1 MLELTANTIHYF
13 QAPKD
18 YFWKWVENGTVL
30 EFANGRTICY
40 REDLTFILSNLVI
53 PDQVP
58 VGTVLLLL
66 CACKDNYK
74 ELFEPDSYL
83 FKLGYLPVYSEE
95 EHIQVKQRMQQV
107 LEFLTLVNVLPF
119 EYRSGLKRIA
129 LFQAIL
135 EGEGDYE
142 GKRLKSLT
150 NEFKSGNLDEQVF
163 GFQRELSYTLVN
175 SDMAPLVYA
184 LQQFPATAALELK
197 LRTGISALPQPAK
210 VGLPAPVP
218 QDLMEQL
225 AADLKT
231 AGIARL
237 SKKIIAALNIPMHL
251 SGSSDQSIGGV
262 SDISNRGHFDK
273 LLLSELAQDDLVL
286 TARLANNEA
295 LFLQREAMPA
305 SHQQQWHIIL
315 DTTLK
320 MWGMPR
326 VFGLAAG
333 LAFNE
338 SKKQVQMDAWA
349 LGGESV
355 VEVDLDTRQGIITA
369 LEQLDTG
376 LNCGP
381 ALKKLMTEQASVK
394 DKYILITGA
403 HYQQDAAFMRAFGQV
418 KAQLDYLVEVDR
430 EGRIALYETLGK
442 KHQLVNQALI
452 DLNETLF
459 TQNRSLRK
467 SYGAVGLPAML
478 NAADFPLL
486 FPASKIK
493 LQQQT
498 VFKYA
503 GDRVAILTQDRRLLS
518 WQHKDQGAVEL
529 IEQVESGDAYFGEV
543 KGFLF
548 MLIRNYPAAT
558 LKLYQVDAVNQTV
571 LYHTIDKLQ
580 AVHTCFEGGLF
591 HVSTADS
598 VTAIDPFTGHQTSSR
613 FTAETIKKAAVIPH
627 FQVLNQVKKLIN
639 NGYSVVNSAKSIYV
653 HTAGKLFVDQRE
665 LQLDPHGRFLNWK
678 ENGMGAVEWIKPAKR
693 ETMEIAHLPNLKF
706 TKYVWADG
714 SEAVL
719 DSRGLLHLKSSDT
732 RVAEC
737 TLLLVLEKTT
747 AGWSADGKLTG
758 NPYFTGNRQAG
769 VMLAADFYA
778 AYIQPFIQR
787 LK

>member
-18 YFWKWVENGTVL
+18 YFWKWVESGTVL

-40 REDLTFILSNLVI
+40 REDLTFILSNLVL

-66 CACKDNYK
+66 CACKDNCQ
-74 ELFEPDSYL
+74 ELFELKSYL
-83 FKLGYLPVYSEE
+83 WKLGYLSVYTQE
-95 EHIQVKQRMQQV
+95 EHIKTKQEIQKALKF
-107 LEFLTLVNVLPF
+107 LELVNALPF
-119 EYRSGLKRIA
+119 AYRSGLKRIA

-135 EGEGDYE
+135 EREGVHE

-150 NEFKSGNLDEQVF
+150 NEFKSGNLDEQIF
-163 GFQRELSYTLVN
+163 GVQRELNFTLVN
-175 SDMAPLVYA
+175 ADIAPLVYA
-184 LQQFPATAALELK
+184 LQQFLDTGALELK
-197 LRTGISALPQPAK
+197 LRTGISVLPQPAK

-305 SHQQQWHIIL
+305 SQQQQWHIIL

-320 MWGMPR
+320 MWGLPR

-355 VEVDLDTRQGIITA
+355 LEVDLDTRQGVITA

-376 LNCGP
+376 LNCGA
-381 ALKKLMTEQASVK
+381 ALKKLMAEQVSAK

-403 HYQQDAAFMRAFGQV
+403 HYQQDSAFMRAFGQV

-430 EGRIALYETLGK
+430 DGRIALYETLGK

-459 TQNRSLRK
+459 TQNRTLRK
-467 SYGAVGLPAML
+467 NYGVAGLPAML
-478 NAADFPLL
+478 NAPDFPLL

-493 LQQQT
+493 LQHQT

-518 WQHKDQGAVEL
+518 WQLKDQGAVEL
-529 IEQVESGDAYFGEV
+529 IDQVDSGDPYFGEA
-543 KGFLF
+543 KGFLL
-548 MLIRNYPAAT
+548 MLIRNYAAAT
-558 LKLYQVDAVNQTV
+558 LKIYQVDTANQAVLVN
-571 LYHTIDKLQ
+571 TINEIQ

-598 VTAIDPFTGHQTSSR
+598 VTAIDPFTGNRTSSR
-613 FTAETIKKAAVIPH
+613 FTTETIKKAAVILH
-627 FQVLNQVKKLIN
+627 FQVMNQIKKLIN
-639 NGYSVVNSAKSIYV
+639 NGYSVVNSAKSVYV

-665 LQLDPHGRFLNWK
+665 LRLDPHGRFLNWK
-678 ENGMGAVEWIKPAKR
+678 ENGMGAVEWIKPARR

-706 TKYVWADG
+706 TKYIWADG

-732 RVAEC
+732 SVAEC

-778 AYIQPFIQR
+778 AYVQSFIQM